1 MKKKQ
6 PIYEYWRLLS
16 SKPFG
21 KTIYSILINLYVPY
35 TGSIGSRVEQ
45 LEPGYA
51 RIRLKERRSVQNHL
65 RSIHAL
71 AIANVAELAGNLAL
85 FAGMPG
91 DARLIVKGFDIR
103 YLKKARGII
112 WAESRTPVLDDNSEK
127 DLEILVSIKDKSGE
141 EVAVCT
147 LYTLVGPVKK

>member
-112 WAESRTPVLDDNSEK
+112 WAESKTPVLEDNSEK

>member
-6 PIYEYWRLLS
+6 PIYEYWRKLQNL
-16 SKPFG
+16 PFG

-35 TGSIGSRVEQ
+35 TGSIGSRVEV
-45 LEPGYA
+45 LEPGFA
-51 RIRLKERRSVQNHL
+51 QIRLKQRRSVQNHL
-65 RSIHAL
+65 NSIHAL
-71 AIANVAELAGNLAL
+71 AIANLAELAGNLSL

-112 WAESRTPVLDDNSEK
+112 RASAKTPILETNDEI
-127 DLEILVSIKDKSGE
+127 DLEILVEIKNTDNE
-141 EVAVCT
+141 IVATCT
-147 LYTLVGPVKK
+147 LYTLVGPVK